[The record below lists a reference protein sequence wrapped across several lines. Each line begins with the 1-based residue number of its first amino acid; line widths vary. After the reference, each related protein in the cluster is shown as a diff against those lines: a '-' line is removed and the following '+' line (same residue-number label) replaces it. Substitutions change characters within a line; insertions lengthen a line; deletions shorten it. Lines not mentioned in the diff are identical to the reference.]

1 MRTVVELS
9 LVTDSGRVI
18 PISALP
24 CVIGRD
30 ESCQLRIQSEHVS
43 RNHCVISRSDSAL
56 VIRDLGSTNGTFLN
70 GKLIQ
75 AESVLLDGDAI
86 KLGSVRLEISLAQVP
101 APSPKKAGANDTWP
115 SPTSSTGETRRHTSV
130 PGAPK
135 PPAKPG
141 QPGKPDPKKP

>member
-1 MRTVVELS
+1 MERLRRFRNVRSRDFGRPVGSRASMRTVVELS

-18 PISALP
+18 PIAALP

-101 APSPKKAGANDTWP
+101 APSPKKSGANDTWP
-115 SPTSSTGETRRHTSV
+115 SPTS
-130 PGAPK
+130 
-135 PPAKPG
+135 
-141 QPGKPDPKKP
+141 

>member
-9 LVTDSGRVI
+9 LITDSGRVI

-30 ESCQLRIQSEHVS
+30 AGCQLRIQSEHIS

-56 VIRDLGSTNGTFLN
+56 LIRDLGSTNGTFLN

-75 AESVLLDGDAI
+75 GESVLLDGDAI
-86 KLGSVRLEISLAQVP
+86 KLGSVRLEISLSAAP
-101 APSPKKAGANDTWP
+101 AATPKKSGANDTWP
-115 SPTSSTGETRRHTSV
+115 SPTNSTGETRRHTNA
-130 PGAPK
+130 PNLPK
-135 PPAKPG
+135 PP
-141 QPGKPDPKKP
+141 PGKTDPRDTKKP